1 MTVEDGKYAE
11 EGEEHWQDSNVSSSF
26 DVIFDAPINFG
37 DGLAEGVDGGRNPL
51 PDEHIEVAMV
61 SRVSENVWDKKGE
74 QVSRRVAPGSDLLQ
88 RGRADSEV
96 VAQYGE
102 EGDELHGAE
111 GESKNDHD
119 EEVDGRAGDL
129 NRKGAKDA
137 KILV

>member
-11 EGEEHWQDSNVSSSF
+11 EGEEEREEANVRSAF

-61 SRVSENVWDKKGE
+61 SRVSENVGDEKGE

-111 GESKNDHD
+111 GESKNDHA
-119 EEVDGRAGDL
+119 EKIERWAGDL